1 MYIYIIIYCFQ
12 FLTTTHNN
20 RSLKGI
26 RSAHVTTLDVTARPK
41 PCNHEAPQGKCRL
54 LAAGR
59 CRRSTRW
66 RPRAS
71 RSSSGTLRRPMPKA
85 TWEEI
90 LWRQARI
97 KPNRCQEGN
106 VRIARGTLQQLF
118 QWVPRRDRLVV
129 SRHNKFHKSAKLVQ
143 GRAIR
148 LFMVPHLPRKTI

>member
-1 MYIYIIIYCFQ
+1 M
-12 FLTTTHNN
+12 TTTHNN

-41 PCNHEAPQGKCRL
+41 PCNHEAAHGKCRL

-71 RSSSGTLRRPMPKA
+71 RSSSEGHMGILRRPMPKA

-90 LWRQARI
+90 LWRQRRI

-129 SRHNKFHKSAKLVQ
+129 SRHNKFHKFAKLSQ
-143 GRAIR
+143 GRALR
-148 LFMVPHLPRKTI
+148 RSTVPHLPRKII